1 MLNDKQLVIVS
12 RLTEPIIL
20 LQKTVFR
27 IFELIK
33 IKINLRPIVYFEL
46 SQESL
51 LHNKHD
57 KKGQPVLDYQHGI
70 GYQSVL
76 DYQPGIGD
84 QSVLKK
90 SIYLKAKLISIYPVQ
105 KSS

>member
-84 QSVLKK
+84 QSVLN
-90 SIYLKAKLISIYPVQ
+90 
-105 KSS
+105 

>member
-12 RLTEPIIL
+12 RLKEPIIL

-27 IFELIK
+27 IFELFK

-51 LHNKHD
+51 LHNTHD
-57 KKGQPVLDYQHGI
+57 KKGQPVHGI

-84 QSVLKK
+84 QSVLN
-90 SIYLKAKLISIYPVQ
+90 
-105 KSS
+105 